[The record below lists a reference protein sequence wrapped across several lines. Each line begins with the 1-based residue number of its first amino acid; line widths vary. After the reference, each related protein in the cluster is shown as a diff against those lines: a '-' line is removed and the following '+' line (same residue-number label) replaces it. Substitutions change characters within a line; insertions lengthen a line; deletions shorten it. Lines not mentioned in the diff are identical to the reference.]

1 MRLKSFSVFL
11 GAFLLDIATIKAQGI
26 VPTLD
31 FNNYFVSFQD
41 GFFRPIEIQPIVNYK
56 AGDEIAAYVDT
67 RGNLKIYDGKQ
78 RIDVTTLNVDYQV
91 SDHLMAY
98 RIANG
103 LRMWDAGK
111 FTVLTNFGREFVV
124 KDSLIVFED
133 TRYQALN
140 VYWNQKVES
149 LVTITNG
156 VSMNASVGENLVV
169 YKDNSNTYFVYWNGR
184 KFEIGTYNEE
194 VLDFQLGTDVLGF
207 KDPYTQSFYVFDK
220 GNFIELESFPIK
232 KYKAGRGFVV
242 YEDMNG
248 NLWHYQNGVKTALSN
263 FSTDLWDV
271 KDDICVW
278 MENSYFFAFT
288 NGQRVQVATYRPQ
301 SYLLKNNILVFR
313 NIIGGVS
320 AIVDGT
326 LHELTTFQNAEF
338 EIYGNK
344 VLVKLPNQTS
354 VVFFNGKLYA
364 N

>member
-1 MRLKSFSVFL
+1 MSFKRITFFL
-11 GAFLLDIATIKAQGI
+11 CLSLFAHSTWAQGI

-41 GFFRPIEIQPIVNYK
+41 GFFRPIEIQPIVSYK
-56 AGDEIAAYVDT
+56 AGDEIVAYIDT
-67 RGNLKIYDGKQ
+67 RGNLKIYDGKE

-98 RIANG
+98 RIAQG

-124 KDSLIVFED
+124 KDSIIVFED
-133 TRYQALN
+133 IRYQALN

-169 YKDNSNTYFVYWNGR
+169 YKDNSNTYFVYWRGQ

-194 VLDFQLGTDVLGF
+194 VLDFQLGTDILCF
-207 KDPYTQSFYVFDK
+207 KDPYTQSFYVFDQ
-220 GNFIELESFPIK
+220 GNLQELESFPIK

-248 NLWHYQNGVKTALSN
+248 NLWHYQNGEKTALSN
-263 FSTDLWDV
+263 FSSELWDV

-278 MENSYFFAFT
+278 MENSYFFAYT
-288 NGQRVQVATYRPQ
+288 NGQRVQVATYQPQ
-301 SYLLKNNILVFR
+301 TYLLKNNVLVYR

-320 AIVDGT
+320 ALVDGVMQEIT
-326 LHELTTFQNAEF
+326 NFPQADF
-338 EIYGNK
+338 EIYGSK
-344 VLVKLPNQTS
+344 VLVKLPNQSS
-354 VVFFNGKLYA
+354 VVFMNGKCYA

>member
-11 GAFLLDIATIKAQGI
+11 GVFLFTIAAVKAQGI

-31 FNNYFVSFQD
+31 FNSYFVSFQE
-41 GFFRPIEIQPIVNYK
+41 GFFRPIEIQPIISYK
-56 AGDEIAAYVDT
+56 AGDEIAAYIDT

-220 GNFIELESFPIK
+220 GNFVEVESFPIK

-248 NLWHYQNGVKTALSN
+248 NLWHFQNGEKTALSN
-263 FSTDLWDV
+263 FSTELWDV

>member
-1 MRLKSFSVFL
+1 MSFKRITFFL
-11 GAFLLDIATIKAQGI
+11 CLSLSALSTWAQGI

-41 GFFRPIEIQPIVNYK
+41 GFFRPIEIQPIVSYK
-56 AGDEIAAYVDT
+56 AGDEIAAYIDT
-67 RGNLKIYDGKQ
+67 RGNLKIYDGKE

-98 RIANG
+98 RIAQG

-111 FTVLTNFGREFVV
+111 FTVLTNFGREYVV

-133 TRYQALN
+133 IRYQALN

-169 YKDNSNTYFVYWNGR
+169 YKDNSNTYFVYWHGQ

-194 VLDFQLGTDVLGF
+194 VLDFQLGTDVMCF
-207 KDPYTQSFYVFDK
+207 KDPYTQSFYVFDQ
-220 GNFIELESFPIK
+220 GNFLELESFPIK

-248 NLWHYQNGVKTALSN
+248 NLWHYQNGQKTALSN
-263 FSTDLWDV
+263 FSSELWDV
-271 KDDICVW
+271 KDDICIW
-278 MENSYFFAFT
+278 MENSYFFAYT
-288 NGQRVQVATYRPQ
+288 NGQRIEVATYQPQ
-301 SYLLKNNILVFR
+301 AYLLKNNVLVYR

-320 AIVDGT
+320 ALVDGV
-326 LHELTTFQNAEF
+326 LHEITNFPQADF
-338 EIYGNK
+338 EVYGNK

-354 VVFFNGKLYA
+354 VVFMNGKLYA

>member
-1 MRLKSFSVFL
+1 MSFKRITFFLCLSLSAISVS
-11 GAFLLDIATIKAQGI
+11 AQGI
-26 VPTLD
+26 APTLD

-41 GFFRPIEIQPIVNYK
+41 GFFRPIEIQPIVSYK
-56 AGDEIAAYVDT
+56 AGDEIVAYIDT
-67 RGNLKIYDGKQ
+67 RGNLKIYDGKE

-98 RIANG
+98 RIGQG

-111 FTVLTNFGREFVV
+111 FTVLTNFGREYVV

-133 TRYQALN
+133 IRYQALN

-169 YKDNSNTYFVYWNGR
+169 YKDNSNTYFVYWHGQ

-194 VLDFQLGTDVLGF
+194 VLDFQLGTDVMCF
-207 KDPYTQSFYVFDK
+207 KDPYTQSFYVFDQ
-220 GNFIELESFPIK
+220 GSFQELESFPIK

-248 NLWHYQNGVKTALSN
+248 NLWHYQNGQKTALSN
-263 FSTDLWDV
+263 FSSELWDV

-278 MENSYFFAFT
+278 MENSYFFAYT
-288 NGQRVQVATYRPQ
+288 NGQSVQVATYQPQ
-301 SYLLKNNILVFR
+301 AYLLKNNVLVYR

-320 AIVDGT
+320 ALVDGVSQEIT
-326 LHELTTFQNAEF
+326 NFPQADF
-338 EIYGNK
+338 EIYGSK

-354 VVFFNGKLYA
+354 VVFMNGKLYA

>member
-1 MRLKSFSVFL
+1 MSFKRIAFFLCLSLSALSVS
-11 GAFLLDIATIKAQGI
+11 AQGI

-41 GFFRPIEIQPIVNYK
+41 GFFRPIEIQPIVSYK
-56 AGDEIAAYVDT
+56 AGDEIVAYIDT
-67 RGNLKIYDGKQ
+67 RGNLKIYDGKE

-98 RIANG
+98 RIAQG

-111 FTVLTNFGREFVV
+111 FTVLTNFGREYVV
-124 KDSLIVFED
+124 KDSIIVFED
-133 TRYQALN
+133 IRYQALN

-169 YKDNSNTYFVYWNGR
+169 YKDNSNTYFVYWHGQ

-194 VLDFQLGTDVLGF
+194 VLDFQLGTDVMCF
-207 KDPYTQSFYVFDK
+207 KDPYTQSFYVFDQ
-220 GNFIELESFPIK
+220 GNFLELESFPIK

-248 NLWHYQNGVKTALSN
+248 NLWHYQNGQKTALSN
-263 FSTDLWDV
+263 FSSELWDV

-278 MENSYFFAFT
+278 MENSFFFAYT
-288 NGQRVQVATYRPQ
+288 NGQRLQVATYQPQ
-301 SYLLKNNILVFR
+301 VYLLKNNVLVYR

-320 AIVDGT
+320 ALVDGVSQEIT
-326 LHELTTFQNAEF
+326 NFPQADF
-338 EIYGNK
+338 EIYGSK

-354 VVFFNGKLYA
+354 VVFMNGKLYA

>member
-1 MRLKSFSVFL
+1 MSFKRIAFFLCLSLSALSVS
-11 GAFLLDIATIKAQGI
+11 AQGI

-41 GFFRPIEIQPIVNYK
+41 GFFRPIEIQPIVSYK
-56 AGDEIAAYVDT
+56 AGDEIVAYIDT
-67 RGNLKIYDGKQ
+67 RGNLKIYDGKE

-98 RIANG
+98 RIAQG

-111 FTVLTNFGREFVV
+111 FTVLTNFGREYVV

-133 TRYQALN
+133 IRYQALN

-169 YKDNSNTYFVYWNGR
+169 YKDNSNTYFVYWHGQ

-194 VLDFQLGTDVLGF
+194 VLDFQLGTDVMCF
-207 KDPYTQSFYVFDK
+207 KDPYTQSFYVFDQ
-220 GNFIELESFPIK
+220 GNFLELESFPIK

-248 NLWHYQNGVKTALSN
+248 NLWHYQNGQKTALSN
-263 FSTDLWDV
+263 FSSELWDV

-278 MENSYFFAFT
+278 MENSYFFAYT
-288 NGQRVQVATYRPQ
+288 NGQRVQVATYQPQ
-301 SYLLKNNILVFR
+301 AYLLKNNVLVYR

-320 AIVDGT
+320 ALVDGVSQEIT
-326 LHELTTFQNAEF
+326 NFPQADF
-338 EIYGNK
+338 EIYGSK

-354 VVFFNGKLYA
+354 VVFMNGKLYA

>member
-1 MRLKSFSVFL
+1 MSFKRISFFICFSLFVL
-11 GAFLLDIATIKAQGI
+11 STRAQGI

-31 FNNYFVSFQD
+31 FNKYFVSFQD
-41 GFFRPIEIQPIVNYK
+41 GFFRPIEIQPIVSYK
-56 AGDEIAAYVDT
+56 AGDEIVAYIDT
-67 RGNLKIYDGKQ
+67 RGNLKIYDGKE

-98 RIANG
+98 RIAQG

-111 FTVLTNFGREFVV
+111 FTVLTNFGREYVV

-133 TRYQALN
+133 IRYQALN

-169 YKDNSNTYFVYWNGR
+169 YKDNSNTYFVYWHGQ

-194 VLDFQLGTDVLGF
+194 VLDFQLGTDVMCF
-207 KDPYTQSFYVFDK
+207 KDPYTQSFYVFDQ
-220 GNFIELESFPIK
+220 GNFLELESFPIK

-248 NLWHYQNGVKTALSN
+248 NLWHYQNGQKTALSN
-263 FSTDLWDV
+263 FSSELWDV

-278 MENSYFFAFT
+278 MENSYFFAYT
-288 NGQRVQVATYRPQ
+288 NGQRVQVATYQPQ
-301 SYLLKNNILVFR
+301 AYLLKNNVLVYR

-320 AIVDGT
+320 ALVDGVSKEIT
-326 LHELTTFQNAEF
+326 NFPQADF
-338 EIYGNK
+338 EIYGSK

-354 VVFFNGKLYA
+354 VVLMNGKLYA

>member
-1 MRLKSFSVFL
+1 MSFKRITFFLCLSLSVL
-11 GAFLLDIATIKAQGI
+11 SASAQGI

-31 FNNYFVSFQD
+31 FNNFFVSFQD
-41 GFFRPIEIQPIVNYK
+41 GFFRPIEIQPIVSYK
-56 AGDEIAAYVDT
+56 AGDEIVAYIDT
-67 RGNLKIYDGKQ
+67 RGNLKIYDGKE

-98 RIANG
+98 RIAQG

-124 KDSLIVFED
+124 KDSIIVFED
-133 TRYQALN
+133 IRYQALN

-169 YKDNSNTYFVYWNGR
+169 YKDNSNTYFVYWHGQ

-194 VLDFQLGTDVLGF
+194 VLDFQLGTDVMCF
-207 KDPYTQSFYVFDK
+207 KDPYTQSFYVFDQ
-220 GNFIELESFPIK
+220 GNFLELESFPIK

-248 NLWHYQNGVKTALSN
+248 NLWHYQNGQKTALSN
-263 FSTDLWDV
+263 FSSDLWDV

-278 MENSYFFAFT
+278 MENSYFFAYT
-288 NGQRVQVATYRPQ
+288 NGQRVQVATYQPQ
-301 SYLLKNNILVFR
+301 AYLLKNNVLVYR

-320 AIVDGT
+320 ALVDGVSQEIT
-326 LHELTTFQNAEF
+326 NFPQADF
-338 EIYGNK
+338 EIYGSK

-354 VVFFNGKLYA
+354 VVFMNGKLYA

>member
-1 MRLKSFSVFL
+1 MSFKRIAFFLCLSLSALSVS
-11 GAFLLDIATIKAQGI
+11 AQGI

-41 GFFRPIEIQPIVNYK
+41 GFFRPIEIQPIVSYK
-56 AGDEIAAYVDT
+56 AGDEIVAYIDT
-67 RGNLKIYDGKQ
+67 RGNLKIYDGKE

-98 RIANG
+98 RIAQG

-111 FTVLTNFGREFVV
+111 FTVLTNFGREYVV
-124 KDSLIVFED
+124 KDSIIVFED
-133 TRYQALN
+133 IRYQALN

-169 YKDNSNTYFVYWNGR
+169 YKDNSNTYFVYWHGQ

-194 VLDFQLGTDVLGF
+194 VLDFQLGTDVMCF
-207 KDPYTQSFYVFDK
+207 KDPYTQSFYVFDQ
-220 GNFIELESFPIK
+220 GNFLELESFPIK

-248 NLWHYQNGVKTALSN
+248 NLWHYQNGQKTALSN
-263 FSTDLWDV
+263 FSSELWDV

-278 MENSYFFAFT
+278 MENSYFFAYT
-288 NGQRVQVATYRPQ
+288 NGQRVQVATYQPQ
-301 SYLLKNNILVFR
+301 VYLLKNNVLVYR

-320 AIVDGT
+320 ALVDGVSQEIT
-326 LHELTTFQNAEF
+326 NFPQADF
-338 EIYGNK
+338 EIYGSK

-354 VVFFNGKLYA
+354 VVFMNGKRYA

>member
-1 MRLKSFSVFL
+1 MSFKRFTLFL
-11 GAFLLDIATIKAQGI
+11 CLSLSALSSWAQGI

-41 GFFRPIEIQPIVNYK
+41 GFFRPIEIQPIVSYK
-56 AGDEIAAYVDT
+56 AGDEIVAYIDT
-67 RGNLKIYDGKQ
+67 RGNLKIYDGKE

-98 RIANG
+98 RIAQG

-111 FTVLTNFGREFVV
+111 FTVLTNFGREFIV

-133 TRYQALN
+133 IRYQALN

-156 VSMNASVGENLVV
+156 VTMNASVGENLVV
-169 YKDNSNTYFVYWNGR
+169 YKDNSNTYFVYWHGQ

-194 VLDFQLGTDVLGF
+194 QLDFQLGTDVMCF
-207 KDPYTQSFYVFDK
+207 KDPYTQSFYVFDQ
-220 GNFIELESFPIK
+220 GNFVELESFPIK

-248 NLWHYQNGVKTALSN
+248 NLWHYQNGQKTALSN
-263 FSTDLWDV
+263 FSSELWNV

-278 MENSYFFAFT
+278 MENSYFFAYT
-288 NGQRVQVATYRPQ
+288 NGQRVQVATYQPQ
-301 SYLLKNNILVFR
+301 AYLLKNNVLVFR
-313 NIIGGVS
+313 NIVGGVS
-320 AIVDGT
+320 ALVDGT
-326 LHELTTFQNAEF
+326 LQDITTFQNADF

-354 VVFFNGKLYA
+354 VVFMNGKLYA

>member
-1 MRLKSFSVFL
+1 MSFKRITFFLCLSLSAISVS
-11 GAFLLDIATIKAQGI
+11 AQGI
-26 VPTLD
+26 APTLD

-41 GFFRPIEIQPIVNYK
+41 GFFRPIEIQPIVSYK
-56 AGDEIAAYVDT
+56 AGDEIVAYIDT
-67 RGNLKIYDGKQ
+67 RGNLKIYDGKE

-98 RIANG
+98 RIGQG

-111 FTVLTNFGREFVV
+111 FTVLTNFGREYVV

-133 TRYQALN
+133 IRYQALN

-169 YKDNSNTYFVYWNGR
+169 YKDNSNTYFVYWHGQ

-194 VLDFQLGTDVLGF
+194 VLDFQLGTDVMCF
-207 KDPYTQSFYVFDK
+207 KDPYTQSFYVFDQ
-220 GNFIELESFPIK
+220 GSFQELESFPIK

-248 NLWHYQNGVKTALSN
+248 NLWHYQNGQKTALSN
-263 FSTDLWDV
+263 FSSELWDV

-278 MENSYFFAFT
+278 MENSYFFAYT
-288 NGQRVQVATYRPQ
+288 NGQRLQVATYQPQ
-301 SYLLKNNILVFR
+301 AYLLKNNVLVYR

-320 AIVDGT
+320 ALVDGVSQEIT
-326 LHELTTFQNAEF
+326 NFPQADF
-338 EIYGNK
+338 EIYGSK

-354 VVFFNGKLYA
+354 VVFMNGKLYA

>member
-11 GAFLLDIATIKAQGI
+11 GVFLLTIAAVKAQGI

-140 VYWNQKVES
+140 V
-149 LVTITNG
+149 
-156 VSMNASVGENLVV
+156 
-169 YKDNSNTYFVYWNGR
+169 
-184 KFEIGTYNEE
+184 IG
-194 VLDFQLGTDVLGF
+194 
-207 KDPYTQSFYVFDK
+207 
-220 GNFIELESFPIK
+220 IK
-232 KYKAGRGFVV
+232 R
-242 YEDMNG
+242 
-248 NLWHYQNGVKTALSN
+248 
-263 FSTDLWDV
+263 
-271 KDDICVW
+271 
-278 MENSYFFAFT
+278 
-288 NGQRVQVATYRPQ
+288 
-301 SYLLKNNILVFR
+301 
-313 NIIGGVS
+313 
-320 AIVDGT
+320 
-326 LHELTTFQNAEF
+326 
-338 EIYGNK
+338 
-344 VLVKLPNQTS
+344 
-354 VVFFNGKLYA
+354 
-364 N
+364 

>member
-1 MRLKSFSVFL
+1 MRLKSLYCYLSSLILSVV
-11 GAFLLDIATIKAQGI
+11 AVQAQGI
-26 VPTLD
+26 VPTTD

-56 AGDEIAAYVDT
+56 AGDEMVAYIDT

-78 RIDVTTLNVDYQV
+78 RIDVTTLNVNYQV

-98 RIANG
+98 SIANG

-133 TRYQALN
+133 IRYQALN

-156 VSMNASVGENLVV
+156 LSMNATVGENLVV
-169 YKDNSNTYFVYWNGR
+169 YKDNSNTYFVYWNGQ

-194 VLDFQLGTDVLGF
+194 VIDFQLGTDVMCF

-220 GNFIELESFPIK
+220 GNFVELESFPIK

-248 NLWHYQNGVKTALSN
+248 NLWHYQNGQKSALSN
-263 FSTDLWDV
+263 FSTELWDV

-278 MENSYFFAFT
+278 MENSYFFAYS
-288 NGQRVQVATYRPQ
+288 NGQRIQVATYQPHT
-301 SYLLKNNILVFR
+301 YLLKNNVLVFR

-320 AIVDGT
+320 ALVDGKVE
-326 LHELTTFQNAEF
+326 ELTTFQNAEY

-344 VLVKLPNQTS
+344 VLVKLANQTS
-354 VVFFNGKLYA
+354 VVYYNGKLYS

>member
-1 MRLKSFSVFL
+1 MSFKRSVFFLFFAILALKSS
-11 GAFLLDIATIKAQGI
+11 AQGI

-41 GFFRPIEIQPIVNYK
+41 GFFRPIEIQPIVSYK
-56 AGDEIAAYVDT
+56 AGDEIVAYIDT
-67 RGNLKIYDGKQ
+67 RGNLKIYDGNE

-98 RIANG
+98 RIAQG

-111 FTVLTNFGREFVV
+111 FTVLTNFGREFIVR
-124 KDSLIVFED
+124 DSLIVFED
-133 TRYQALN
+133 TRYQSIN
-140 VYWNQKVES
+140 VYWNQKIES

-156 VSMNASVGENLVV
+156 LSMNASVGENLVV
-169 YKDNSNTYFVYWNGR
+169 YKDNSNTYFVYWFGQ

-194 VLDFQLGTDVLGF
+194 ILNFQLGTDIMCF
-207 KDPYTQSFYVFDK
+207 KDPYSQSFFVFDR

-232 KYKAGRGFVV
+232 NYKAGRGFVV

-248 NLWHYQNGVKTALSN
+248 NLWHYQNGEKTALSN
-263 FSTDLWDV
+263 FSTEFWDV

-288 NGQRVQVATYRPQ
+288 KGKRIQVATYQPQ
-301 SYLLKNNILVFR
+301 AYLLKNNVLAFR

-320 AIVDGT
+320 ALVDGRIEEIT
-326 LHELTTFQNAEF
+326 NFPQSDF

-354 VVFFNGKLYA
+354 VVYMNGKLYA

>member
-1 MRLKSFSVFL
+1 MSFKRIAFFL
-11 GAFLLDIATIKAQGI
+11 CLSLSALSASAQGI

-41 GFFRPIEIQPIVNYK
+41 GFFRPIEIQPIVSYK
-56 AGDEIAAYVDT
+56 AGDEIVAYIDT
-67 RGNLKIYDGKQ
+67 RGNLKIYDGKE

-98 RIANG
+98 RIAQG

-111 FTVLTNFGREFVV
+111 FTVLTNFGREYVV
-124 KDSLIVFED
+124 KDSIIVFED
-133 TRYQALN
+133 IRYQALN

-169 YKDNSNTYFVYWNGR
+169 YKDNSNTYFVYWHGQ

-194 VLDFQLGTDVLGF
+194 VLDFQLGTDVMCF
-207 KDPYTQSFYVFDK
+207 KDPYTQSFYVFDQ
-220 GNFIELESFPIK
+220 GNFLELESFPIK

-248 NLWHYQNGVKTALSN
+248 NLWHYQNGQKTALSN
-263 FSTDLWDV
+263 FSSELWDV

-278 MENSYFFAFT
+278 MENSYFFAYT
-288 NGQRVQVATYRPQ
+288 NGQRVQVATYQPQ
-301 SYLLKNNILVFR
+301 AYLLKNNVLVYR

-320 AIVDGT
+320 TLVDGVSQEIT
-326 LHELTTFQNAEF
+326 NFPQADF
-338 EIYGNK
+338 EIYGSK

-354 VVFFNGKLYA
+354 VVFMNGKRYA

>member
-1 MRLKSFSVFL
+1 
-11 GAFLLDIATIKAQGI
+11 
-26 VPTLD
+26 
-31 FNNYFVSFQD
+31 
-41 GFFRPIEIQPIVNYK
+41 
-56 AGDEIAAYVDT
+56 
-67 RGNLKIYDGKQ
+67 
-78 RIDVTTLNVDYQV
+78 
-91 SDHLMAY
+91 MAY

-111 FTVLTNFGREFVV
+111 FTVLTNFGREFIV

-248 NLWHYQNGVKTALSN
+248 NLWHYQNGEKTALSN

-301 SYLLKNNILVFR
+301 SYQLKNNILVFR

-320 AIVDGT
+320 AIVDGA

>member
-1 MRLKSFSVFL
+1 MPFKRLFL
-11 GAFLLDIATIKAQGI
+11 SLSTFLFFATAIEAQGI
-26 VPTLD
+26 VPTTD

-56 AGDEIAAYVDT
+56 AGDEMVAYIDT
-67 RGNLKIYDGKQ
+67 RGNLKLYDGKQ
-78 RIDVTTLNVDYQV
+78 RIDVTTLNVNYQV

-98 RIANG
+98 SIANG
-103 LRMWDAGK
+103 LRMWDNGK
-111 FTVLTNFGREFVV
+111 FTILTNFGREFVV

-156 VSMNASVGENLVV
+156 LSMNATVGENLVV
-169 YKDNSNTYFVYWNGR
+169 YKDNSNTYFVYWNGQ

-194 VLDFQLGTDVLGF
+194 VIDFQLGTDVMCF

-220 GNFIELESFPIK
+220 GNFVELESFPIK

-248 NLWHYQNGVKTALSN
+248 NLWHYQNGQKSALSN
-263 FSTDLWDV
+263 FSTELWDV

-278 MENSYFFAFT
+278 MENSYFFAYT
-288 NGQRVQVATYRPQ
+288 NGQRIQVATYQPQ
-301 SYLLKNNILVFR
+301 AYLLKNNVLVYR

-320 AIVDGT
+320 ALVDGVSQEIT
-326 LHELTTFQNAEF
+326 NFPQADF
-338 EIYGNK
+338 EIYGSK

-354 VVFFNGKLYA
+354 VVFMNGKLYA

>member
-1 MRLKSFSVFL
+1 MSFKRFTLFL
-11 GAFLLDIATIKAQGI
+11 CLSLSALSSWAQGI

-41 GFFRPIEIQPIVNYK
+41 GFFRPIEIQPIVSYK
-56 AGDEIAAYVDT
+56 AGDEIVAYIDT
-67 RGNLKIYDGKQ
+67 RGNLKIYDGKE

-98 RIANG
+98 RIAQG

-111 FTVLTNFGREFVV
+111 FTVLTNFGREFIV

-133 TRYQALN
+133 IRYQALN

-156 VSMNASVGENLVV
+156 VTMNASVGENLVV
-169 YKDNSNTYFVYWNGR
+169 YKDNSNTYFVYWHGQ

-194 VLDFQLGTDVLGF
+194 QLDFQLGTDVMCF
-207 KDPYTQSFYVFDK
+207 KDPYTQSFYVFDQ
-220 GNFIELESFPIK
+220 GNFVELESFPIK

-248 NLWHYQNGVKTALSN
+248 NLWHYQNGQKTALSN
-263 FSTDLWDV
+263 FSSELWDV

-278 MENSYFFAFT
+278 MENSYFFAYT
-288 NGQRVQVATYRPQ
+288 NGQRVQVATYQPQ
-301 SYLLKNNILVFR
+301 AYLLKNNVLVFR
-313 NIIGGVS
+313 NIVGGVS
-320 AIVDGT
+320 ALVDGT
-326 LHELTTFQNAEF
+326 LQDITTFQNADF

-354 VVFFNGKLYA
+354 VVFMNGKLYA

>member
-1 MRLKSFSVFL
+1 MSFKRITFFLCLSLSAISVS
-11 GAFLLDIATIKAQGI
+11 AQGI
-26 VPTLD
+26 APTLD

-41 GFFRPIEIQPIVNYK
+41 GFFRPIEIQPIVSYK
-56 AGDEIAAYVDT
+56 AGDEIVAYIDT
-67 RGNLKIYDGKQ
+67 RGNLKIYDGKE

-98 RIANG
+98 RIGQG

-111 FTVLTNFGREFVV
+111 FTVLTNFGREYVV

-133 TRYQALN
+133 IRYQALN

-169 YKDNSNTYFVYWNGR
+169 YKDNSNTYFVYWHGQ

-194 VLDFQLGTDVLGF
+194 VLDFQLGTDVMCF
-207 KDPYTQSFYVFDK
+207 KDPYTQSFYVFDQ
-220 GNFIELESFPIK
+220 GNFLELESFPIK

-248 NLWHYQNGVKTALSN
+248 NLWHYQNGQKTALSN
-263 FSTDLWDV
+263 FSSELWDV

-278 MENSYFFAFT
+278 MENSYFFAYT
-288 NGQRVQVATYRPQ
+288 NGQRVQVATYQPQ
-301 SYLLKNNILVFR
+301 AYLLKNNVLVYR

-320 AIVDGT
+320 ALVDGVSQEIT
-326 LHELTTFQNAEF
+326 NFPQADF
-338 EIYGNK
+338 EIYGSK

-354 VVFFNGKLYA
+354 VVFMNGKLYA

>member
-1 MRLKSFSVFL
+1 MSFKRISFFICFSLSVL
-11 GAFLLDIATIKAQGI
+11 STRAQGI

-31 FNNYFVSFQD
+31 FNKYFVSFQD
-41 GFFRPIEIQPIVNYK
+41 GFFRPIEIQPIVSYK
-56 AGDEIAAYVDT
+56 AGDEIVAYIDT
-67 RGNLKIYDGKQ
+67 RGNLKIYDGKE

-98 RIANG
+98 RIAQG

-111 FTVLTNFGREFVV
+111 FTVLTNFGREYVV

-133 TRYQALN
+133 IRYQALN

-169 YKDNSNTYFVYWNGR
+169 YKDNSNTYFVYWHGQ

-194 VLDFQLGTDVLGF
+194 VLDFQLGTDVMCF
-207 KDPYTQSFYVFDK
+207 KDPYTQSFYVFDQ
-220 GNFIELESFPIK
+220 GNFLELESFPIK

-248 NLWHYQNGVKTALSN
+248 NLWHYQNGQKTALSN
-263 FSTDLWDV
+263 FSSELWDV

-278 MENSYFFAFT
+278 MENSYFFAYT
-288 NGQRVQVATYRPQ
+288 NGQRVQVATYQPQ
-301 SYLLKNNILVFR
+301 AYLLKNNVLVYR

-320 AIVDGT
+320 ALVDGVSKEIT
-326 LHELTTFQNAEF
+326 NFPQADF
-338 EIYGNK
+338 EIYGSK

-354 VVFFNGKLYA
+354 VVLMNGKLYA

>member
-1 MRLKSFSVFL
+1 MSFKRISFFICFSLSVL
-11 GAFLLDIATIKAQGI
+11 STWAQGI

-31 FNNYFVSFQD
+31 FNKYFVSFQD
-41 GFFRPIEIQPIVNYK
+41 GFFRPIEIQPIVSYK
-56 AGDEIAAYVDT
+56 AGDEMVAYIDT
-67 RGNLKIYDGKQ
+67 RGNLKIYDGKE

-98 RIANG
+98 RIAQG

-111 FTVLTNFGREFVV
+111 FTVLTNFGREYVV

-133 TRYQALN
+133 IRYQALN

-169 YKDNSNTYFVYWNGR
+169 YKDNSNTYFVYWHGQ

-194 VLDFQLGTDVLGF
+194 VLDFQLGTDVMCF
-207 KDPYTQSFYVFDK
+207 KDPYTQSFYVFDQ
-220 GNFIELESFPIK
+220 GNFLELESFPIK

-248 NLWHYQNGVKTALSN
+248 NLWHYQNGQKTALSN
-263 FSTDLWDV
+263 FSSELWDV

-278 MENSYFFAFT
+278 MENSYFFAYT
-288 NGQRVQVATYRPQ
+288 NGQRVQVATYQPQ
-301 SYLLKNNILVFR
+301 AYLLKNNVLVYR

-320 AIVDGT
+320 ALVDGVSKEIT
-326 LHELTTFQNAEF
+326 NFPQADF
-338 EIYGNK
+338 EIYGSK

-354 VVFFNGKLYA
+354 VVLMNGKLYA

>member
-1 MRLKSFSVFL
+1 MSFKRITFFLCLSLSVL
-11 GAFLLDIATIKAQGI
+11 SASAQGI

-31 FNNYFVSFQD
+31 FNNFFVSFQD
-41 GFFRPIEIQPIVNYK
+41 GFFRPIEIQPIVSYK
-56 AGDEIAAYVDT
+56 AGDEIVAYIDT
-67 RGNLKIYDGKQ
+67 RGNLKIYDGKE

-98 RIANG
+98 RIAQG

-124 KDSLIVFED
+124 KDSIIVFED
-133 TRYQALN
+133 IRYQALN

-169 YKDNSNTYFVYWNGR
+169 YKDNSNTYFVYWHGQ

-194 VLDFQLGTDVLGF
+194 VLDFQLGTDVMCF
-207 KDPYTQSFYVFDK
+207 KDPYTQSFYVFDQ
-220 GNFIELESFPIK
+220 GNFLELESFPIK

-248 NLWHYQNGVKTALSN
+248 NLWHYQNGQKTALSN
-263 FSTDLWDV
+263 FSSDLWDV

-278 MENSYFFAFT
+278 MENSYFFAYT
-288 NGQRVQVATYRPQ
+288 NGQRIQVATYQPQ
-301 SYLLKNNILVFR
+301 SYLLKNNVLVYR

-320 AIVDGT
+320 ALVDGVSQEIT
-326 LHELTTFQNAEF
+326 NFPQADF
-338 EIYGNK
+338 EIYGSK

-354 VVFFNGKLYA
+354 VVFMNGKLYA

>member
-1 MRLKSFSVFL
+1 MSFKRIAFFLCLSLSALSVS
-11 GAFLLDIATIKAQGI
+11 AQGI

-41 GFFRPIEIQPIVNYK
+41 GFFRPIEIQPIVSYK
-56 AGDEIAAYVDT
+56 AGDEIVAYIDT
-67 RGNLKIYDGKQ
+67 RGNLKIYDGKE

-98 RIANG
+98 RIAQG

-111 FTVLTNFGREFVV
+111 FTVLTNFGREYVV

-133 TRYQALN
+133 IRYQALN

-169 YKDNSNTYFVYWNGR
+169 YKDNSNTYFVYWHGQ

-194 VLDFQLGTDVLGF
+194 VLDFQLGTDVMCF
-207 KDPYTQSFYVFDK
+207 KDPYTQSFYVFDQ
-220 GNFIELESFPIK
+220 GNFLELESFPIK

-248 NLWHYQNGVKTALSN
+248 NLWHYQNGQKTALSN
-263 FSTDLWDV
+263 FSSELWDV
-271 KDDICVW
+271 KDDISVW
-278 MENSYFFAFT
+278 MENSYFFAYT
-288 NGQRVQVATYRPQ
+288 NGQRVQVATYQPQ
-301 SYLLKNNILVFR
+301 AYLLKNNVLVYR

-320 AIVDGT
+320 ALVDGVSQEIT
-326 LHELTTFQNAEF
+326 NFPQADF
-338 EIYGNK
+338 EIYGSK

-354 VVFFNGKLYA
+354 VVFMNGKLYA

>member
-1 MRLKSFSVFL
+1 
-11 GAFLLDIATIKAQGI
+11 
-26 VPTLD
+26 
-31 FNNYFVSFQD
+31 
-41 GFFRPIEIQPIVNYK
+41 
-56 AGDEIAAYVDT
+56 
-67 RGNLKIYDGKQ
+67 
-78 RIDVTTLNVDYQV
+78 
-91 SDHLMAY
+91 MAY

-111 FTVLTNFGREFVV
+111 FTVLTNFGREFIV

-220 GNFIELESFPIK
+220 GNFVELESFPIK

-248 NLWHYQNGVKTALSN
+248 NLWHYQNGEKTALSN
-263 FSTDLWDV
+263 FSTELWDV

-278 MENSYFFAFT
+278 MENSYFFAYT

>member
-1 MRLKSFSVFL
+1 MSFKRIAFFLCLSLSALSVS
-11 GAFLLDIATIKAQGI
+11 TQGI

-41 GFFRPIEIQPIVNYK
+41 GFFRPIEIQPIVSYK
-56 AGDEIAAYVDT
+56 AGDEIVAYIDT
-67 RGNLKIYDGKQ
+67 RGNLKIYDGKE

-98 RIANG
+98 RIAQG

-111 FTVLTNFGREFVV
+111 FTVLTNFGREYVV
-124 KDSLIVFED
+124 KDSIIVFED
-133 TRYQALN
+133 IRYQALN

-169 YKDNSNTYFVYWNGR
+169 YKDNSNTYFVYWHGQ

-194 VLDFQLGTDVLGF
+194 VLDFQLGTDVMCF
-207 KDPYTQSFYVFDK
+207 KDPYTQSFYVFDQ
-220 GNFIELESFPIK
+220 GNFLELESFPIK

-248 NLWHYQNGVKTALSN
+248 NLWHYQNGQKTALSN
-263 FSTDLWDV
+263 FSSELWDV

-278 MENSYFFAFT
+278 MENSYFFAYT
-288 NGQRVQVATYRPQ
+288 NGQRVQVATYQPQ
-301 SYLLKNNILVFR
+301 AYLLKNNVLVYR

-320 AIVDGT
+320 ALVDGVSQEIT
-326 LHELTTFQNAEF
+326 NFPQADF
-338 EIYGNK
+338 EIYGSK

-354 VVFFNGKLYA
+354 VVFMNGKLYA